1 MPSIKE
7 ERYDMVGE
15 TRNIKFIRDYN
26 KFDDLKDKPKNF
38 RYTRLS

>member
-7 ERYDMVGE
+7 EIYDMLADIIY
-15 TRNIKFIRDYN
+15 IKFIRDYN
-26 KFDDLKDKPKNF
+26 KFDDLKDKPKKF